1 VRENA
6 YHLVIGLVWLAVTVV
21 AILVY
26 IADGNVLRRRKKDLQ
41 VINVLALNDTNELLT
56 KMHCGGGAEGAGLPP
71 GAIVSKDI
79 SNMRFQPD
87 PNLKPTEIQPPT
99 TEQRTPLVLARKPA
113 TRARLRQA
121 LRKGGTIALNGGLL
135 VRLLL
140 KNSGF
145 LIKSSLPDK
154 RISLAIALL
163 ITFCSGFAAALAWQS
178 SRQTAPVPQ
187 TTAAPV
193 ALSPSLEQQL
203 EAMSSS
209 LAAVRQ
215 SVDELSDGLG
225 QMRRHITNLQ
235 TTEQALFDKISEP
248 PPRPAAVPPAR
259 STPRPP
265 QAPTSAR

>member
-41 VINVLALNDTNELLT
+41 VINVLALNDTKELLT
-56 KMHCGGGAEGAGLPP
+56 KIHCGDRAEGAGLPP

-87 PNLKPTEIQPPT
+87 PSLKPTEIQPPT
-99 TEQRTPLVLARKPA
+99 TEQPTPPVLARNPA
-113 TRARLRQA
+113 TRARQRHA
-121 LRKGGTIALNGGLL
+121 LRKGGTIALNSGMP
-135 VRLLL
+135 VRILL

-145 LIKSSLPDK
+145 LIKSSLLDK

-178 SRQTAPVPQ
+178 SRQVTSVPQSAPVR
-187 TTAAPV
+187 V
-193 ALSPSLEQQL
+193 ALSPTLKVQFET
-203 EAMSSS
+203 MSSG
-209 LAAVRQ
+209 LAAIRQ
-215 SVDELSDGLG
+215 SVDELANGLG
-225 QMRRHITNLQ
+225 QMKRDITNLQ
-235 TTEQALFDKISEP
+235 TTEQALFQKISEP
-248 PPRPAAVPPAR
+248 PRPATAPSARSAPRPSQGP
-259 STPRPP
+259 TPLR
-265 QAPTSAR
+265 